1 MATWQPDPSF
11 YPSPRQAAKAPAEKL
26 AYVAGF
32 DPARKTGDTI
42 ATVDVDPASPTY
54 SQILGTVQMPKDSSQ
69 AAITTAALANADVQK
84 AMGGKPQKRVIVVPN
99 RLVNVV
105 V

>member
-1 MATWQPDPSF
+1 
-11 YPSPRQAAKAPAEKL
+11 
-26 AYVAGF
+26 
-32 DPARKTGDTI
+32 
-42 ATVDVDPASPTY
+42 
-54 SQILGTVQMPKDSSQ
+54 MPKDASQ
-69 AAITTAALANADVQK
+69 EANAAAALANSDVQK